1 MTSFDKDLEE
11 KLKESGSTLLNPPSS
26 IDDLLT
32 LLDKVEN
39 LLANVEQAPSKS
51 MQDAL
56 LPSLKALIS
65 NELLRHA
72 EMDVKV
78 SVASCIT
85 EITRITAPDA
95 PYDDEQMKE
104 IFQLTVAAFEKLSH
118 VSSRCYTKAV
128 SILDTVAKVRSCL
141 VMLDLECDALV
152 VEMFQNFLKIIRSNH
167 PHAVFSAMETI
178 MTLVIDESEEISSD
192 LLSPLLASV
201 RKENQNVSPI
211 SWKLG
216 EKVITNCAVKLK
228 PYLKEAVGSMGIALD
243 DYAQIVTSVCQS
255 ESAEHLADENRI
267 GKRIVSSELP
277 RTDPN
282 EPSLVT
288 KGLTSDTFKSAV
300 INGTP
305 TRNDE
310 NLKNVKSSKRLQ
322 SCRLTKHSKTVGAS
336 SNSEPDNLDS
346 MQAAKS
352 ATESDSVPKKRGRK
366 TSKLGRPR
374 KSHDGGVDDSP
385 SETPD
390 AKAPSPLVLENVTE
404 PSSLQPKTNE
414 IITAASLSPDHC
426 LPDASHPKR
435 GRPKKIGNNKNQD
448 ANHHSL
454 SMSKGGF
461 LNAQVEEKALQSA
474 DVSLNKESEVTN
486 NSDAKPQRHSRK
498 VQIAI
503 KINEETTQTPS
514 RVVSEKEAS
523 DPSGPEEKLLQP
535 SDMNVG
541 VTNINNRSS
550 IQTDSKKR
558 KRKYASSETDITEAS
573 NCKTI
578 SKSATKSANG
588 DESYL
593 EESPKT
599 KLRRKHA
606 AKGEDSGKPD
616 FDERL
621 VGCKIK
627 VWWPKDKTFYEG
639 VVHSYDSVKKK
650 HQVIYT
656 DGDEEILNLKK
667 ERWEPIVDGVLPGGQ
682 ETDLPKAD
690 ASSDMPNKRRGKTKS
705 ESAKQEK
712 PNSSSKMSGTSAN
725 VSKVDSA
732 KSGGNSAD
740 DQELDNPIIVYECVN
755 NPSRTVEGL
764 KDVGHQKST
773 GKSSIERLKSG
784 NSMKPKGFL

>member
-1 MTSFDKDLEE
+1 
-11 KLKESGSTLLNPPSS
+11 
-26 IDDLLT
+26 
-32 LLDKVEN
+32 
-39 LLANVEQAPSKS
+39 

>member
-1 MTSFDKDLEE
+1 
-11 KLKESGSTLLNPPSS
+11 
-26 IDDLLT
+26 
-32 LLDKVEN
+32 
-39 LLANVEQAPSKS
+39 

-352 ATESDSVPKKRGRK
+352 ATESDSVPKKR
-366 TSKLGRPR
+366 
-374 KSHDGGVDDSP
+374 
-385 SETPD
+385 
-390 AKAPSPLVLENVTE
+390 
-404 PSSLQPKTNE
+404 
-414 IITAASLSPDHC
+414 DHC

>member
-352 ATESDSVPKKRGRK
+352 ATESDSVPKKR
-366 TSKLGRPR
+366 
-374 KSHDGGVDDSP
+374 
-385 SETPD
+385 
-390 AKAPSPLVLENVTE
+390 
-404 PSSLQPKTNE
+404 
-414 IITAASLSPDHC
+414 DHC

>member
-1 MTSFDKDLEE
+1 MTSFDRDLEE
-11 KLKESGSTLLNPPSS
+11 KLKEAGSTLLNPPSS

-255 ESAEHLADENRI
+255 ESAEHLADENRL

-282 EPSLVT
+282 EASLVT

-336 SNSEPDNLDS
+336 SNSEPDNLYS
-346 MQAAKS
+346 MKAAKS
-352 ATESDSVPKKRGRK
+352 ATESDSVPKKR
-366 TSKLGRPR
+366 
-374 KSHDGGVDDSP
+374 
-385 SETPD
+385 
-390 AKAPSPLVLENVTE
+390 
-404 PSSLQPKTNE
+404 
-414 IITAASLSPDHC
+414 DHC

-435 GRPKKIGNNKNQD
+435 GRPKKVGNNKNQD

-474 DVSLNKESEVTN
+474 DVSLKKESEVTN

-514 RVVSEKEAS
+514 HVVSEKEAS

-550 IQTDSKKR
+550 IQTNSKKR
-558 KRKYASSETDITEAS
+558 KRKYASSEMDITEAS

-599 KLRRKHA
+599 KLRRKSA

-650 HQVIYT
+650 HQVLYT

-667 ERWEPIVDGVLPGGQ
+667 ERWEPIVDDVLPEGGQ

-690 ASSDMPNKRRGKTKS
+690 ASSDIRPNKRRGKTKS
-705 ESAKQEK
+705 ELAKQEK

-725 VSKVDSA
+725 MSKVDSA

-755 NPSRTVEGL
+755 NPSRTVEGS

-773 GKSSIERLKSG
+773 SKSSIERLKSG